1 MLYWTGGANVRDTGM
16 KSLLRTFSFN
26 SYVWLALVVLALLVF
41 VMAPGGLSPLEIG
54 ILALYGAGAVAVGR
68 ALRVSRGQLASFD
81 GMAAFEAVLR
91 GTRPT
96 LLEFYS
102 ENCGVCMA
110 MQPAMDRLERDAGHR
125 LQILRINVK
134 DPIGT
139 EIADRYGITFTPT
152 FLLLNSL
159 GAREEEFTL
168 VLDRARVMYWLDQQT
183 ITP

>member
-1 MLYWTGGANVRDTGM
+1 M

-26 SYVWLALVVLALLVF
+26 SYVWLALAVLVVLVLVFAAGGFSPLELGVLALF
-41 VMAPGGLSPLEIG
+41 A
-54 ILALYGAGAVAVGR
+54 AGAVALGR
-68 ALRVSRGQLASFD
+68 GLRISRNRLASFD

-91 GTRPT
+91 GPRPT

-110 MQPAMDRLERDAGHR
+110 MQPTMDRLERDAGHR

-134 DPIGT
+134 EPIGT
-139 EIADRYGITFTPT
+139 DIADRYGVTFTPT

-159 GAREEEFTL
+159 GAPEEEFTL